1 MKQLYYFTAPWCG
14 PCQQFSP
21 TMDLA
26 SLKGVQIKK
35 INIDNEPTMSTQFSV
50 RSVPTVILVENGKE
64 KSRFVGVRTLKQV
77 IDFYNQ

>member
-1 MKQLYYFTAPWCG
+1 
-14 PCQQFSP
+14 
-21 TMDLA
+21 MDLA